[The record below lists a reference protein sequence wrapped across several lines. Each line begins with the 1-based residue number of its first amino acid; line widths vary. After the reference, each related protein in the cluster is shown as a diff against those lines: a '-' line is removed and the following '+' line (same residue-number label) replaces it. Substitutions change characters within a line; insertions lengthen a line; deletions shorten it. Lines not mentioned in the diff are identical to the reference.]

1 MLRENDRVRFVDEK
15 MDKQFGVLII
25 FSIKGDIATIGKGD
39 YASLG
44 QNMMNVKLS
53 EIKRAE

>member
-1 MLRENDRVRFVDEK
+1 MLRENDRVRFVDVK

-25 FSIKGDIATIGKGD
+25 FNIKGGIATIGKSD

-44 QNMMNVKLS
+44 QNMINVKLS
-53 EIKRAE
+53 EIKLAE